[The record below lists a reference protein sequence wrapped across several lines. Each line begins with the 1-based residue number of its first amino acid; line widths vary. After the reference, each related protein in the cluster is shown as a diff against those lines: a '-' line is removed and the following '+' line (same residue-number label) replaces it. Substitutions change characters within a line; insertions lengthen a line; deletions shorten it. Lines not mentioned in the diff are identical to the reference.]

1 MAYAAVVSLKLSIQR
16 LLNSCDQIPIL
27 PPYPEIIQLA
37 YNEVESLDLLLSRVG
52 ARNSEWL
59 KGVEAEIREAAFR
72 LEDVIESAL
81 VSLSQSQPLSA
92 DEMGYLAME
101 VKKEIDLFTKPME
114 KIKEQLRCRLW
125 EHYEEAIEKEIPP
138 RTDHFVA
145 TKSKIFGLN
154 SDLIRL
160 KGLLTSG
167 SSRRQ
172 IVSIWGMAGIGKT
185 TLAKEVYGH
194 RDIFS
199 HFGCRAFVSIGPK
212 YRRREIWLR
221 ILAQINCA
229 ISDKLYEKN
238 DEELCEFVGSAF
250 KGKLYLIVL
259 DDVWRRDDREELT
272 RILPDNANGSRI
284 LLTTRIE
291 GAAVML
297 RTYACHRMRFLTEK
311 DSWDLLCE
319 KVFGGEHSCPP
330 QLEEVGKKIAKK
342 CEGLPLAIIAMA
354 KHLSEAE
361 KTPEYWSKVAEKEI
375 SNIIGADAEMSK
387 ALYLSYNKLSQRLK
401 VCFVYMGV
409 FAHGYE
415 IPTSKLINLW
425 CAEGFV
431 PRNTLKLLQD
441 QAMEDL
447 EDLVSNSVVL
457 VCQQSSYRKTKTCKL
472 HSVFQHLCIKEAG
485 KDKVFHILDSY
496 ANQGIESQR
505 RLCILNNV
513 LFGIK
518 DVYKL
523 MASRS
528 NTRSL
533 LCTGAHHP
541 YPVPM
546 CLDFGLLSV
555 LDALT
560 IRFYGFPTELVKLIQ
575 LRYLSFT
582 YNAKLP
588 ASISKLQNLH
598 YLIVH
603 QYLSIRSSRAHHSNL
618 PVEIWDMQELRHLQV
633 MGSDLP
639 DPTTQ
644 DACLPNL
651 LTLLGISGRSCTKEV
666 LRRIPN
672 LKKLGT
678 LIELPLDVAE
688 PLCCFDHLVHLAD
701 HRYLKSFKCSIVN
714 PSPRLQ
720 VLGRSHPIYP
730 ILPQS
735 LRKLTLSGLGFPWEY
750 MRYIANL
757 PFLEVL
763 KLRCYAFQGPEWS
776 SFEGAFWSLKFLLV
790 EDTDLEYWR
799 VGLTRFPSLQ
809 RLFIHQCYKLKEMP
823 LGIGEIPALK
833 MVEIVDGSPSLVASA
848 KQMQEKL
855 QQGK

>member
-1 MAYAAVVSLKLSIQR
+1 MAYAAVVSLKHSIQR

-59 KGVEAEIREAAFR
+59 KAVKAEIREAAFR
-72 LEDVIESAL
+72 LEDVIESAH
-81 VSLSQSQPLSA
+81 VSLSQSQTLSA
-92 DEMGYLAME
+92 DEMGCLAME
-101 VKKEIDLFTKPME
+101 VKKQIDLFTKSME

-125 EHYEEAIEKEIPP
+125 EPQDYEEAIEKVIPS

-145 TKSKIFGLN
+145 TKSNKIFGLD

-160 KGLLTSG
+160 RGLLTSG

-185 TLAKEVYGH
+185 TLAKKVYG
-194 RDIFS
+194 DPDVFS

-212 YRRREIWLR
+212 YRRREIWLLHSR
-221 ILAQINCA
+221 V
-229 ISDKLYEKN
+229 S
-238 DEELCEFVGSAF
+238 
-250 KGKLYLIVL
+250 YLIVF

-291 GAAVML
+291 GAAVL
-297 RTYACHRMRFLTEK
+297 PRSYACHKMRFLTEK

-319 KVFGGEHSCPP
+319 KVFGEKHSCPP
-330 QLEEVGKKIAKK
+330 HLEEVGKKIANK
-342 CEGLPLAIIAMA
+342 CEGLPLAIIAIA

-361 KTPEYWSKVAEKEI
+361 KMPEYWSKVAEKEI

-409 FAHGYE
+409 FPHGHE

-431 PRNTLKLLQD
+431 PRKTLKLLQD
-441 QAMEDL
+441 QATEDL

-457 VCQQSSYRKTKTCKL
+457 VCQQSSHRKIKTCKL
-472 HSVFQHLCIKEAG
+472 HFVFQHLCIKEAV

-496 ANQGIESQR
+496 ANQGVESQR
-505 RLCILNNV
+505 RFCILNNV

-518 DVYKL
+518 DAYKL

-533 LCTGAHHP
+533 LCTGAHHQ
-541 YPVPM
+541 YPVPL
-546 CLDFGLLSV
+546 CLDFRLLRV

-560 IRFYGFPTELVKLIQ
+560 IRFYGFPIELVKLIQ

-582 YNAKLP
+582 YNGELP

-618 PVEIWDMQELRHLQV
+618 PMEIWDMQELRHLQV

-651 LTLLGISGRSCTKEV
+651 LSLLGISARSCTKEV
-666 LRRIPN
+666 LIRIPN
-672 LKKLGT
+672 LNKLGT
-678 LIELPLDVAE
+678 RIELPLDVAE
-688 PLCCFDHLVHLAD
+688 PLFCSDHLVHLAD

-720 VLGRSHPIYP
+720 VLGRSRPIP
-730 ILPQS
+730 ILPWS
-735 LRKLTLSGLGFPWEY
+735 LRKLTLSGLGFPWEH

-763 KLRCYAFQGPEWS
+763 KLRCYAFQGPEWKS
-776 SFEGAFWSLKFLLV
+776 IDGAFWNLTFLLV

-799 VGLTRFPSLQ
+799 VDHTRFPCLQ
-809 RLFIHQCYKLKEMP
+809 RLFIHHCYKLKEIP
-823 LGIGEIPALK
+823 GGIKGIRTLE

-848 KQMQEKL
+848 KQILEEQQSFRNYRL
-855 QQGK
+855 QVCVKYSSEDDQKTKS